1 MRINLND
8 RVSLVLLLINAVVGC
23 AFLLSVV
30 VAGCAFFF
38 IGIDDGMDENI
49 PNRFEVNL
57 EPRKYNCREV
67 KQWGYEDRYIVKCD
81 RIK

>member
-30 VAGCAFFF
+30 VAGCALFF
-38 IGIDDGMDENI
+38 IGMDENI

>member
-8 RVSLVLLLINAVVGC
+8 RVSLVLLLII
-23 AFLLSVV
+23 V
-30 VAGCAFFF
+30 VAGCVLLF
-38 IGIDDGMDENI
+38 IGMDDGVDENI
-49 PNRFEVNL
+49 PNRFEVSL

>member
-8 RVSLVLLLINAVVGC
+8 RVSLVLLLII
-23 AFLLSVV
+23 V
-30 VAGCAFFF
+30 VAGCVLLF
-38 IGIDDGMDENI
+38 IGMDDGVDENI

-57 EPRKYNCREV
+57 EPRKYNCREI

>member
-30 VAGCAFFF
+30 VVGCASFF

-57 EPRKYNCREV
+57 EPREYNCREV

>member
-38 IGIDDGMDENI
+38 IGMDENI

>member
-8 RVSLVLLLINAVVGC
+8 SVSLVLLLII
-23 AFLLSVV
+23 V
-30 VAGCAFFF
+30 VAGCVLLF
-38 IGIDDGMDENI
+38 IGMDDGVDENI

>member
-8 RVSLVLLLINAVVGC
+8 RVSLVLLMINAVVGC

-30 VAGCAFFF
+30 VASVFLF